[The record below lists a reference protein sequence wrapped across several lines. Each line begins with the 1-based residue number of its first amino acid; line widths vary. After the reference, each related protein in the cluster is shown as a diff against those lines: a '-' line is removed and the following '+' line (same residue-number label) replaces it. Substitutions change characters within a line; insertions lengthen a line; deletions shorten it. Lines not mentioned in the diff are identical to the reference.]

1 MRQAERRAI
10 RNRAARS
17 AVRTYV
23 KKAGEAVLQTAENAA
38 EVVRAAVSA
47 LDKAAHKGIVHPNAA
62 ARRKSRLMGRLHAL
76 AGAPSESAEPA
87 AKAAPKAKAAVTAAK
102 SPAKRATAAPKAEA
116 EKKPAAASA
125 LKKPAAR
132 KPAAKPKD

>member
-76 AGAPSESAEPA
+76 AGAPSESA
-87 AKAAPKAKAAVTAAK
+87 KAAPKAKAAVTAAK
-102 SPAKRATAAPKAEA
+102 SPAKRATAAPKAAA

-125 LKKPAAR
+125 VKKPAAR